1 MKHER
6 TFTGCRNLDERRVD
20 VKNWTLPLS
29 RDEDKVHS
37 LIITSEQTINNAL
50 RWLGWC
56 RPPENWHHRF
66 CSPSWVG
73 VNKSANWALH
83 KQDVSYDRSEDTPR
97 VRRERAVRYNTAVS
111 IKVSVPRGLELF
123 SSCRGGRSY
132 FLELNFTGNRFS
144 QNSAPWLK
152 LVTWKRWL
160 TGDFVKEE
168 LGTLGALLF
177 SMAFFFLLLLLL
189 FSS

>member
-1 MKHER
+1 M
-6 TFTGCRNLDERRVD
+6 
-20 VKNWTLPLS
+20 
-29 RDEDKVHS
+29 
-37 LIITSEQTINNAL
+37 
-50 RWLGWC
+50 
-56 RPPENWHHRF
+56 
-66 CSPSWVG
+66 
-73 VNKSANWALH
+73 
-83 KQDVSYDRSEDTPR
+83 SYDRSEDTPR

-132 FLELNFTGNRFS
+132 FLELNFTGNPFS

-160 TGDFVKEE
+160 IGDFVKEE